1 MSLPSLWADHDWVEM
16 TAKVLTRRAQGAR
29 RAPPAEERGR
39 LARQRRAMALAP
51 FTSVPV
57 EHRANT
63 RIYRGQTWG
72 GAVSRPGK
80 TWSRPSLDRLDE
92 DFDED
97 FG

>member
-1 MSLPSLWADHDWVEM
+1 MSLPSLWADHDRVEM
-16 TAKVLTRRAQGAR
+16 TAKVLTAKK
-29 RAPPAEERGR
+29 RGR
-39 LARQRRAMALAP
+39 LARRRRAMALAP

-63 RIYRGQTWG
+63 RIYGGQIWG